1 VSSAAPERSAGLI
14 AARLLTVFGLGAAAY
29 AVLSPFVKPMLWA
42 AILVYLTW
50 PLFRRVRAHAR
61 RPRLAAALFTLAVA
75 VGIGIPVA
83 LLLVALANQAPSL
96 LDEVRRWRM
105 DGAALP
111 LWLEQNEWL
120 RPLVERLRA
129 TLDELGPGVPLGQVA
144 GELSRRIVA
153 VASGIGTNTFKFAVT
168 MVTLY
173 AFYVSG
179 ERILGITRSL
189 AGMLLPGAPEG
200 FIERIGNSVRA
211 VVFGLIGTGLVQG
224 ALTALGLAV
233 AGVPSPIALGA
244 ATVFLSLV
252 PGGGSAVSV
261 VSALWLGFHDRW
273 LAGVLL
279 AGWGIGV
286 VSSVDNFLRP
296 LLISAGG
303 GIPFLL
309 VFFGVLGG
317 LAAFGLV
324 GLFLG
329 PVILSVAFTLVV
341 EFVRSREA
349 ALAHPGPEPA
359 GDAPPHRAP

>member
-1 VSSAAPERSAGLI
+1 MTQAAPERSAGLV
-14 AARLLTVFGLGAAAY
+14 AARLLTVFGLGVAAY
-29 AVLSPFVKPMLWA
+29 AVLRPFVKPALWA
-42 AILVYLTW
+42 AILAYLTW
-50 PLFRRVRAHAR
+50 PLFRRLRAHAR
-61 RPRLAAALFTLAVA
+61 RPRLAAALFTAGVA

-105 DGAALP
+105 DGATLP
-111 LWLEQNEWL
+111 LWLEQTEWL
-120 RPLVERLRA
+120 RPLLERLRA
-129 TLDELGPGVPLGQVA
+129 ALDEVTAGAPLRQLA
-144 GELSRRIVA
+144 GEISGRIVA
-153 VASGIGTNTFKFAVT
+153 VASGIGANAFKFVVT

-173 AFYVSG
+173 VFYVSG
-179 ERILGITRSL
+179 ERILATARSL
-189 AGMLLPGAPEG
+189 AGTLLPDAPEG
-200 FIERIGNSVRA
+200 FLERIGNSVRA

-244 ATVFLSLV
+244 ATVLLSLV

-261 VSALWLGFHDRW
+261 VSALWLGLGGRW
-273 LAGVLL
+273 LAAVLL
-279 AGWGIGV
+279 AGCGIAV
-286 VSSVDNFLRP
+286 VSSVDNVLRP

-329 PVILSVAFTLVV
+329 PVLLSVAFTLVV
-341 EFVRSREA
+341 EFARSRA
-349 ALAHPGPEPA
+349 ALASGDRGAAAPGGPA
-359 GDAPPHRAP
+359 GS